1 MASMIEEKVP
11 SDVEASI
18 VTKEKLSTSA
28 SSNMED
34 DVKSDAV
41 LDEIA
46 AKVNALNFKTGD
58 QEEDSTSAET
68 EDEGTTI
75 KRQSE
80 IVKKQS
86 ETINTLIQQLRIMF
100 DEYNTA
106 CQEKEYYEDLSEAL
120 IRYIEIY
127 DGSVEI
133 AEENQEDGED
143 EECTDDENIKNI
155 VSEDQQQQQPTME
168 AKTTDAS
175 GSSPP
180 NPTPEKPIETTS
192 VATNG
197 EAGEDHTEENTA
209 NANTEEVEDDA
220 ATTTTTRKP
229 RITNNE
235 LIRLNHIL
243 LKELIELR
251 NERDLLRESVFYSP
265 NADDEEEES
274 DLTDEDDE
282 EEVHSCQHCS
292 STDIANDKDGEIEE
306 DEEYENNDNEEDM
319 KRIADES
326 AEDTE

>member
-1 MASMIEEKVP
+1 MIEEKVP